1 MPIYPKSTAPSIQV
15 LGLTEQR
22 RSQLANQRP
31 VTGDEVLLVGNPTLP
46 EGLRLPNLLG
56 AEEVVDEVARL
67 YPNAQPLKG
76 SAATETIVKQ
86 RMATARLI
94 HLATHGLLETV
105 GESGIP
111 GAIALAPDDQND
123 GLLTPAEI
131 LPLSL
136 QAELVVLSACDTG
149 LGTLTGD
156 GVVGLARSFFQAGV
170 ASVMVS
176 LWAVPD
182 APTAELMAEFYRQLL
197 RGQVKAQAL
206 RRAMLTTRQSYPNPE
221 DWAAFSLV
229 GAAE

>member
-22 RSQLANQRP
+22 RSQLTNQRP

-111 GAIALAPDDQND
+111 GAIALPPDDQND
-123 GLLTPAEI
+123 GLLTSAEI

>member
-1 MPIYPKSTAPSIQV
+1 
-15 LGLTEQR
+15 
-22 RSQLANQRP
+22 
-31 VTGDEVLLVGNPTLP
+31 
-46 EGLRLPNLLG
+46 
-56 AEEVVDEVARL
+56 
-67 YPNAQPLKG
+67 
-76 SAATETIVKQ
+76 
-86 RMATARLI
+86 MATARLI

-111 GAIALAPDDQND
+111 GAIALALDDQND
-123 GLLTPAEI
+123 GLLTSAEI